1 MLHVIVQKYIMKY
14 IMNYITSSLYMQV
27 NDLGIISFSRPLSSS
42 ESLTSPLFPLNGTK
56 QIVAPYWTNA
66 NIIGIGNIFY
76 RQTTNASLLARVTDE
91 IHTAF
96 PTSQN
101 VVITSLLIATW
112 FRVCSYNYMYT
123 VV

>member
-1 MLHVIVQKYIMKY
+1 
-14 IMNYITSSLYMQV
+14 MNYIISSLYMQV
-27 NDLGIISFSRPLSSS
+27 NDIGIISFGSPLYEFESRISM
-42 ESLTSPLFPLNGTK
+42 LFPLNGTK
-56 QIVAPYWTNA
+56 QIVAPYWTDA
-66 NIIGIGNIFY
+66 NIRGSGNVFY
-76 RQTTNASLLARVTDE
+76 HQTTNASLLARTTNE
-91 IHTAF
+91 IHKAF